1 MDMDIKNMTV
11 EQFIEM
17 KKKMDEA
24 ENDTTPYAITDDDNN
39 VLVVGDVSKTET
51 KTHDY
56 TIIFYYPNRPAFRE
70 RLEKEGV
77 DIIKETPNYL
87 IFKRTYEDVWV
98 PPRTYTAVQTSF
110 VEVYRYFNVI
120 TENGELRD
128 LTPDEIIEAMK
139 LLDDEMIERMV
150 HAVATVLRIP
160 REEEECIYSLAI
172 PEVMTQMIVDFPEII
187 NSVDF
192 FTETSSDRNTERLTV
207 VEGK

>member
-24 ENDTTPYAITDDDNN
+24 ENDPTPYAITDDDNN

-77 DIIKETPNYL
+77 EIIKETPNYL

-128 LTPDEIIEAMK
+128 LTPDEIVEAMT

-192 FTETSSDRNTERLTV
+192 FTETSSDRNTESLTV

>member
-77 DIIKETPNYL
+77 EIIKETPNYL

>member
-1 MDMDIKNMTV
+1 MDIKNMTV

-24 ENDTTPYAITDDDNN
+24 ENDPTPYAITDDDNN

-70 RLEKEGV
+70 RLDKEGV
-77 DIIKETPNYL
+77 EIIKETPNYL

-128 LTPDEIIEAMK
+128 LTPDEVVEAMT

-192 FTETSSDRNTERLTV
+192 FTETSSDRNTESLTV

>member
-24 ENDTTPYAITDDDNN
+24 ENDTTPYAITDEDNN

-70 RLEKEGV
+70 RLDKEGV

-120 TENGELRD
+120 TENSELRD

-192 FTETSSDRNTERLTV
+192 FTETSSDKSTESLTV